1 MMILMDKLREL
12 DEQVSRIETLESEL
26 LRVQSELENKEQK
39 NLHLQETANALQ
51 MQLEERESQGTA
63 TRIRE
68 LEEEVVDLFIEL
80 CIYFL

>member
-26 LRVQSELENKEQK
+26 LRVQSELESKEQK

-68 LEEEVVDLFIEL
+68 LEEEVENLS
-80 CIYFL
+80 

>member
-1 MMILMDKLREL
+1 MMILVDKLREL

-26 LRVQSELENKEQK
+26 LRVQSELESKEQK

-68 LEEEVVDLFIEL
+68 LEEEVASLH
-80 CIYFL
+80 C